1 MPAKRRKVDQHAS
14 TASVSA
20 DTTTADPT
28 PAGGGKRSKSEVS
41 EVSDEKLVRLFS
53 QPRAAKRLLAGL
65 RVLGFTADAVM
76 AMTEARSRDVVYSW
90 AAGKAR
96 PGKVQA
102 VRLDDVR
109 RAVHFIC
116 RHEELGAE
124 SAWMLFNARFGDMDE
139 AGPTVM
145 DLIAEGDIA
154 RVMRNLEELVDEQG
168 EGGNGGGGGPGD
180 DRPRDPSPPDDSVD
194 APATVG

>member
-1 MPAKRRKVDQHAS
+1 MPAKRRKADQRTSITDPPPGAR
-14 TASVSA
+14 SA
-20 DTTTADPT
+20 DSP
-28 PAGGGKRSKSEVS
+28 PAPSKERPKSAVS
-41 EVSDEKLVRLFS
+41 DVSDEKLVWLFS

-76 AMTEARSRDVVYSW
+76 AMTEAKSRDVVYSW
-90 AAGKAR
+90 AAGRAR

-109 RAVHFIC
+109 RALHFIC

-124 SAWMLFNARFGDMDE
+124 SAWMLFNARFGDMNE
-139 AGPTVM
+139 EGPTMM

-154 RVMRNLEELVDEQG
+154 RVMKNLEELVDDQG
-168 EGGNGGGGGPGD
+168 EDGNGGGGGPD
-180 DRPRDPSPPDDSVD
+180 DDQPRDPFSPDDSAR
-194 APATVG
+194 APLRVG